1 VQDESRGVYHGVFFD
16 GFIYHQYRRVAMCLL
31 KAARGTRLMEYGSHS
46 LDNKLYSTILSGPCL
61 VDIYIT
67 KIDLCHHSLF
77 STSWSST
84 IIFTW

>member
-1 VQDESRGVYHGVFFD
+1 
-16 GFIYHQYRRVAMCLL
+16 MCLL

-46 LDNKLYSTILSGPCL
+46 LDNEHYGTILSGTCL

-67 KIDLCHHSLF
+67 KIDLFYHGLF
-77 STSWSST
+77 STSRSSM